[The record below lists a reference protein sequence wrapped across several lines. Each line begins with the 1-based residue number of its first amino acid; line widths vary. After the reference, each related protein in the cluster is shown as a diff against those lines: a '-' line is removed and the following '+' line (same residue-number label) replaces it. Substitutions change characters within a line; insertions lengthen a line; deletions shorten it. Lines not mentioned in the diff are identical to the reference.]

1 LPKTAIDDPD
11 MTNKTIIDCAM
22 YKALEGKLDPRDIES
37 KTKAFEIVER
47 HQQVIKARRE
57 NHQ

>member
-1 LPKTAIDDPD
+1 

-22 YKALEGKLDPRDIES
+22 YKALKGTLDPRDIES